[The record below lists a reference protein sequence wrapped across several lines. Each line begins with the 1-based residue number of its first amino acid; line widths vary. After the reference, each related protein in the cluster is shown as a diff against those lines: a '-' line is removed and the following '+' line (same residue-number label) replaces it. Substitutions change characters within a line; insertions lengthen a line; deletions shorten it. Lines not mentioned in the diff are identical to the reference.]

1 MTEEELLKKIA
12 ELESENKRLKE
23 SQGIKMSIWREDA
36 FNSIKNLLERDTQS
50 YQSLANK
57 MGISDRTLRT
67 FVLWD
72 SEDTSDKTLGI
83 MWEYFTEEFK
93 SSYKDLALYRAYTN
107 ASNLEEREQIYE
119 RLNSLFDDFLREFD
133 KIYDK
138 KIYSIKEKWIV
149 ATWEVV
155 SWWFMVHKW
164 SEWVRDYVKSANAEL
179 FNRKRESLIA
189 EWIIRREWD
198 KIVFLEDYTF
208 NTPSWAARMIVWSFA
223 NWRIRRRSEWVTLRD
238 AEPELYEQEKLINR
252 PITPITIRQLRNN
265 IIRVT
270 NSERMEERIQNTP
283 VSMAYIYPLNGRR
296 KLNCTFKKPNWVFID
311 WLYYEEINDWTK
323 VMPLIWKILY
333 EKNPIF
339 FKRMVD
345 WREIVKDK
353 WDLIIADYKVS
364 SNRNSIEWT
373 DYYVEQCFSAND
385 VRKYTWRL
393 IKYWNDNSWSKI
405 DVKVRIK
412 KTRF

>member
-107 ASNLEEREQIYE
+107 ASYLEEREQIYE

-138 KIYSIKEKWIV
+138 KIY
-149 ATWEVV
+149 
-155 SWWFMVHKW
+155 
-164 SEWVRDYVKSANAEL
+164 
-179 FNRKRESLIA
+179 
-189 EWIIRREWD
+189 
-198 KIVFLEDYTF
+198 
-208 NTPSWAARMIVWSFA
+208 
-223 NWRIRRRSEWVTLRD
+223 
-238 AEPELYEQEKLINR
+238 
-252 PITPITIRQLRNN
+252 
-265 IIRVT
+265 
-270 NSERMEERIQNTP
+270 
-283 VSMAYIYPLNGRR
+283 
-296 KLNCTFKKPNWVFID
+296 
-311 WLYYEEINDWTK
+311 
-323 VMPLIWKILY
+323 
-333 EKNPIF
+333 
-339 FKRMVD
+339 
-345 WREIVKDK
+345 
-353 WDLIIADYKVS
+353 
-364 SNRNSIEWT
+364 
-373 DYYVEQCFSAND
+373 
-385 VRKYTWRL
+385 
-393 IKYWNDNSWSKI
+393 
-405 DVKVRIK
+405 
-412 KTRF
+412 